1 MAAWEYTVV
10 LSTVGA
16 VFGPDVAK
24 VWTAKDAAGVSD
36 WDRIQQL
43 GQEGWEL
50 VSCCPAAGGG
60 GMIYQILWTFK
71 RPVNG

>member
-1 MAAWEYTVV
+1 MAAWEFTVILSNVNAV
-10 LSTVGA
+10 LM
-16 VFGPDVAK
+16 PDVSR
-24 VWTAKDAAGVSD
+24 VWTSKDSAGASD

-50 VSCCPAAGGG
+50 VSCCPVAGGN

-71 RPVNG
+71 RPVNR